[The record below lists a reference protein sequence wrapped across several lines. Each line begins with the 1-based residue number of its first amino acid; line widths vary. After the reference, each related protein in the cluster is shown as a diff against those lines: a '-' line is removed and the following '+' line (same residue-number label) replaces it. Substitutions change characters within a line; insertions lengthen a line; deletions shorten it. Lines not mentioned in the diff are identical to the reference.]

1 MSREQMIQPLSR
13 VRVLLADR
21 RRRPLL
27 AAGAI
32 VLVAALALALPH
44 GGAEDRSAAQALPPA
59 APTEARSFAGD
70 AALLQQAERPAAS
83 TLASDSGLG
92 ATLLDV
98 GLKLALTI
106 GVLYLT
112 LFLVRKYSGRLGGRR
127 PAGNLAI
134 VETVRLGQ
142 NGALHL
148 VRVGDRHLLIGAT
161 ATQISLLGDA
171 GNLAVAAPLDTPV
184 TVPVES
190 PFLSQLR
197 AAMGSDR
204 EQP

>member
-1 MSREQMIQPLSR
+1 MSREQMIRLLSSAR
-13 VRVLLADR
+13 AVFSDR

-27 AAGAI
+27 AAAAI
-32 VLVAALALALPH
+32 VLVAALALAAPRS
-44 GGAEDRSAAQALPPA
+44 GVEDRSAAQALPSAVSTVTSPLG
-59 APTEARSFAGD
+59 GD
-70 AALLQQAERPAAS
+70 TTLLPQVDRPAAS

-112 LFLVRKYSGRLGGRR
+112 LFLVRKYSGRLGGRG
-127 PAGNLAI
+127 PAGNLAV

-161 ATQISLLGDA
+161 ATQISLLGEA
-171 GNLAVAAPLDTPV
+171 GNLAVAEPIDLGLTPS
-184 TVPVES
+184 VES
-190 PFLSQLR
+190 PFLTQLR
-197 AAMGSDR
+197 VAMGSDR
-204 EQP
+204 EQS